1 MVAECLGKL
10 TLIDP
15 YSLLPNLQLSLS
27 SSSALMRTTLLTA
40 VKFTISDQPQPID
53 MLLRQNM
60 DQFLSALT
68 DPDINVR
75 RVTLIAFNSAAHNK
89 PSLVR
94 DLLDTVLPKLYA
106 ETIVKVFIYIL
117 KLLFKN
123 SIFTLFVCILER
135 TYTRSRNG
143 SI

>member
-1 MVAECLGKL
+1 VVAECLGKL

>member
-15 YSLLPNLQLSLS
+15 YSLLPNLQSSLS

-89 PSLVR
+89 PSLIR

-106 ETIVKVFIYIL
+106 ETIVKV
-117 KLLFKN
+117 LLYFK
-123 SIFTLFVCILER
+123 IFKT
-135 TYTRSRNG
+135 
-143 SI
+143 